1 MNVYSEIEKLNVENR
16 IFVNGKYVDA
26 FSDGVFVRESSYD
39 GSRLADLAD
48 CGKATVDYAVG
59 CAKNAYES
67 GVWRNL
73 KISERKK
80 IMLRLADIM
89 EADRRELALLDTYET
104 GRAYANYYND
114 SIPKAIEALRY
125 FAEASD
131 KYYDYSISPQQTAFS
146 TMTRMPLGVV
156 GIITPWNDPMVVA
169 IWKIAP
175 ALLMGNSVV
184 AKPAEQ
190 SSLSLLRT
198 AKLASEAG
206 VPDGVLNVITGTG
219 EVTGKLLATNM
230 DVRGIY
236 FTGSSQ
242 VGKLIMQYAGQSNMK
257 KVGLEC
263 GGKSPFIVSGKY
275 RNIRNAASTLAQNM
289 FYNQGQICTAP
300 SRAIVDAAVYDEF
313 VEYLKC
319 ECEKYIPG
327 NPFDDENNVG
337 CVVSRKQFDRINTYI
352 RQAKQDGG
360 RVYQAQDVKAKNE
373 KACCVQ
379 PTIITGLDNDSK
391 CVREEIFGPVV
402 AVIKSSGIKESVKI
416 ANDTD
421 YGLAGAVF
429 TDDLNEAY
437 YAANNIN
444 AGLVHI
450 NSWGED
456 DVHTPFGGIKESGL
470 GKDRSMWAF
479 DEYSEL
485 KTVWMKFDI
494 GEA

>member
-1 MNVYSEIEKLNVENR
+1 
-16 IFVNGKYVDA
+16 
-26 FSDGVFVRESSYD
+26 
-39 GSRLADLAD
+39 
-48 CGKATVDYAVG
+48 
-59 CAKNAYES
+59 
-67 GVWRNL
+67 
-73 KISERKK
+73 
-80 IMLRLADIM
+80 
-89 EADRRELALLDTYET
+89 
-104 GRAYANYYND
+104 
-114 SIPKAIEALRY
+114 
-125 FAEASD
+125 
-131 KYYDYSISPQQTAFS
+131 
-146 TMTRMPLGVV
+146 
-156 GIITPWNDPMVVA
+156 MVVA

-360 RVYQAQDVKAKNE
+360 SVYQAQDVKAKNE

-402 AVIKSSGIKESVKI
+402 AVIKSSGINESVKI